1 MAYTDEQI
9 NKVVDEVEKSFNGF
23 TTVQNKTFCS
33 TYIINGMK
41 AEKTANEI
49 AEDIWQAYKGLS
61 AYPDQYGLV
70 GQAATNGR
78 VNLLNCIQHAS
89 GVLRAEIAKA
99 DAENEANANT
109 EEEQQDEPG
118 T

>member
-1 MAYTDEQI
+1 MAYTGEQI
-9 NKVVDEVEKSFNGF
+9 NKVVDAVEKSFDGF

-41 AEKTANEI
+41 ANKTADQI

-89 GVLRAEIAKA
+89 GILRAEIAKA
-99 DAENEANANT
+99 DEENAEP
-109 EEEQQDEPG
+109 QEPG